1 MRAKRILAVA
11 ALLLM
16 TAACSGNTAELDAM
30 KAERD
35 ALEAQLAAVE
45 TQRAAVETRHEL
57 SSNTQQQ
64 VADIIADPGAFG
76 DKMEVLDALAALA
89 TADAVMDD
97 TAFGAVE
104 IRRAWASTIYDTNS
118 TITTWATWLSDD
130 GATGGSMWTW
140 TGTAQNGEP
149 FELIGINIDRYDEN
163 GLLSHSVVDWPY
175 PSDTVRSALATGGP
189 D

>member
-16 TAACSGNTAELDAM
+16 TAACSGNTAELDAL

-76 DKMEVLDALAALA
+76 DKMEVLNALAALA

-118 TITTWATWLSDD
+118 TIKTWATWLSDD

-140 TGTAQNGEP
+140 AGTAQNGEP
-149 FELIGINIDRYDEN
+149 FELIGINIDRFDEN

-175 PSDTVRSALATGGP
+175 PGDTVRSALATGGP